1 MVYFKHILAFFFIF
15 ILSSP
20 IHARDIYDLERIINR
35 ALEANWG
42 MIDARDDIRRSR
54 LWLASAESEFELKVY
69 PGAGIGFSGGDDQSS
84 ETDLNLQINLEKK
97 TEFGTV
103 IGLTPS
109 VQRADDQY
117 RNSTSLSISQPLLR
131 GVGRDYNL
139 SGVYSARYT
148 ERSSRRSGHLKKV
161 NTVLGAVRYGY
172 EVVRQR
178 ELVRLRRESHQ
189 RLSDL
194 AEATAIKKKMGLVTA
209 MDLYRASIQMNQA
222 EEELITSQ
230 ESFYDALDSLKIF
243 LALPVEK
250 EIDVSLPLNDDRIH
264 PDEKEMIEN
273 ALNNRIEMEQMQD
286 SISEAR
292 RNSEIARKNTLPDL
306 DLVFSVT
313 QSGDSSSGF
322 PGSGPNNTA
331 WGISLA
337 SSTDLWRTSEKAAYE
352 ESLIDVQQAA
362 RNQIITRDDITAQVK
377 RELRSLERLDKAILS
392 QDEQIQQAKGQLEL
406 SRVKFQHGM
415 ADNFDLIDAETSLRR
430 AQTQMISAIIDY
442 IIGKYRL
449 RAAIGTLVER

>member
-69 PGAGIGFSGGDDQSS
+69 PGAGIGVSGGDDQSS

-117 RNSTSLSISQPLLR
+117 RNSASLSISQPLLR

-148 ERSSRRSGHLKKV
+148 ERSARRSGHLKKV

-189 RLSDL
+189 RLRDL

-222 EEELITSQ
+222 EEELITSR

-250 EIDVSLPLNDDRIH
+250 EIDVSLPLNDDRIY

-273 ALNNRIEMEQMQD
+273 ALNNRIEMEQIQD
-286 SISEAR
+286 SMSEAR

-306 DLVFSVT
+306 DLVLSVT

-322 PGSGPNNTA
+322 PGSRPNNTS

-377 RELRSLERLDKAILS
+377 RELRSLERLDKAILT

-449 RAAIGTLVER
+449 RAVIGTLVER